1 MNSKKEKILLTQIKQ
16 DFTTPV
22 DAISDY
28 INLIIDSSEIY
39 DDEISDEFENIKK
52 SAKTLRVNFNEA
64 FLEFAETKRKKIN
77 NDEEASILRHDLRTP
92 LNGIIGY
99 SEILIEDYE
108 DDIDEKHNEDL
119 SHIIEL
125 AKEIESAIS
134 RFVEFLKDGAR
145 SVEDEHESNES
156 ADNLFSSLGKIEYKL
171 EIIEEIKNAKILVV
185 DDIKTNCDV
194 LKRRLE
200 SNKFVVDISMSGKEA
215 LDKINKHKYDLILLD
230 VLMPEVNGL
239 EVLIKVREQYSA
251 DKLPIIMVSSFD
263 DVESISKCIQ
273 LGASDYLSKP
283 VNSTILTQKVAST
296 LERKALREREEQLL
310 SELHRQ
316 AITDEMTGIPNR
328 RYVFDVLEK
337 SFLEI
342 DKESKEHFATVIFD
356 IDHFKNVNDTY
367 GHAAGD
373 EIIKK
378 VSFIA
383 TSVINAPD
391 IFGRIGGEEFLAVI
405 FNNSKEHLQ
414 QICEKVRS
422 TIENDETLFDNQ
434 KIRVTIS
441 GGVCFTDESTSVS
454 DMVNKADERLYL
466 AKKNGRNKFYLNE
479 GE

>member
-1 MNSKKEKILLTQIKQ
+1 MNSKKEKIILTQIKQ

-28 INLIIDSSEIY
+28 INLIIDGSDIY
-39 DDEISDEFENIKK
+39 DDEISEEFENIKK

-77 NDEEASILRHDLRTP
+77 SDEEASILRHDLRTP

-119 SHIIEL
+119 SHIIDL
-125 AKEIESAIS
+125 AKEIEAAIS
-134 RFVEFLKDGAR
+134 RFVDFLKDGAR
-145 SVEDEHESNES
+145 NIENEEESNES

-200 SNKFVVDISMSGKEA
+200 SNEFIVDISMSGKEA
-215 LDKINKHKYDLILLD
+215 LEKINQQKYDLILLD

-310 SELHRQ
+310 SELHKQ

-328 RYVFDVLEK
+328 RYVFDILEK

-342 DKESKEHFATVIFD
+342 EKESKEHFATAIFD

-378 VSFIA
+378 VSSIA
-383 TSVINAPD
+383 TSVISTPD

-422 TIENDETLFDNQ
+422 TVENDETLFDNQ

>member
-28 INLIIDSSEIY
+28 INLIIDSSDIY
-39 DDEISDEFENIKK
+39 DAEISDEFENIKK

-342 DKESKEHFATVIFD
+342 DKESKEHFATAIFD

>member
-1 MNSKKEKILLTQIKQ
+1 MNSKKEKIILTQIKQ

-28 INLIIDSSEIY
+28 INLIIDGSDIY
-39 DDEISDEFENIKK
+39 DDEISEEFENIKK

-77 NDEEASILRHDLRTP
+77 SDEEASILRHDLRTP

-119 SHIIEL
+119 SHIIDL
-125 AKEIESAIS
+125 AKEIEAAIS
-134 RFVEFLKDGAR
+134 RFVDFLKDGAR
-145 SVEDEHESNES
+145 SIENEEESNES

-200 SNKFVVDISMSGKEA
+200 SNEFIVDVSMSGKEA
-215 LDKINKHKYDLILLD
+215 LEKINQQKYDLILLD

-296 LERKALREREEQLL
+296 LERKSLREREEQLL

-328 RYVFDVLEK
+328 RYVFDILEK

-342 DKESKEHFATVIFD
+342 EKESKEHFATAIFD

-378 VSFIA
+378 VSSIA
-383 TSVINAPD
+383 TSVISTPD

-422 TIENDETLFDNQ
+422 TVENDETLFDNQ

>member
-28 INLIIDSSEIY
+28 INLIIDSSDIY

-200 SNKFVVDISMSGKEA
+200 SNEFIVDISMSGKEA
-215 LDKINKHKYDLILLD
+215 LEKINQHKYDLILLD

-342 DKESKEHFATVIFD
+342 DKESKEHFATAIFD

-383 TSVINAPD
+383 TSVINSPD

-479 GE
+479 NE

>member
-28 INLIIDSSEIY
+28 INLIIDSSDIY
-39 DDEISDEFENIKK
+39 DAEISDEFENIKK

-200 SNKFVVDISMSGKEA
+200 SNEFIVDISMSGKEA

-328 RYVFDVLEK
+328 RFVFDILEK

-342 DKESKEHFATVIFD
+342 DKESKEHFATAIFD

-378 VSFIA
+378 VSSIA
-383 TSVINAPD
+383 TSVINTPD

-422 TIENDETLFDNQ
+422 TVENDETLFNNQ

>member
-1 MNSKKEKILLTQIKQ
+1 MNKKEKIILTQIKQ

-28 INLIIDSSEIY
+28 INLIIDSSDIY
-39 DDEISDEFENIKK
+39 EDEISDEFENIRK
-52 SAKTLRVNFNEA
+52 SSRTLRVNFNEA
-64 FLEFAETKRKKIN
+64 FSEYAELKKKTIT

-108 DDIDEKHNEDL
+108 DDIDEKHNQDL
-119 SHIIEL
+119 NHIIDL
-125 AKEIESAIS
+125 AKEVEGAIS
-134 RFVEFLKDGAR
+134 RFVDFLKGGA
-145 SVEDEHESNES
+145 EKDAEEHSDDDS
-156 ADNLFSSLGKIEYKL
+156 AENLFSSLGKIEYKL
-171 EIIEEIKNAKILVV
+171 EIIDEIKEAKILVV

-200 SNKFVVDISMSGKEA
+200 SIEFKVDVSMSGKDA
-215 LDKINKHKYDLILLD
+215 LEQISNNKYDLVLLD

-239 EVLIKVREQYSA
+239 EVLIKIREQYSA
-251 DKLPIIMVSSFD
+251 DKLPVIMVSSFD

-296 LERKALREREEQLL
+296 LERKSLREREEQLL

-328 RYVFDVLEK
+328 RYVFDHLEK
-337 SFLEI
+337 SFDDIE
-342 DKESKEHFATVIFD
+342 KNSKEHFAAAIFD
-356 IDHFKNVNDTY
+356 IDHFKHVNDTY

-378 VSFIA
+378 VSNIA
-383 TSVINAPD
+383 TSVVTAPD
-391 IFGRIGGEEFLAVI
+391 IFGRIGGEEFLAVVY
-405 FNNSKEHLQ
+405 NNSKNHLE
-414 QICEKVRS
+414 QICEKIRTS
-422 TIENDETLFDNQ
+422 IENEETLFDNQ

-441 GGVCFTDESTSVS
+441 GGVCFSDESTSVS
-454 DMVNKADERLYL
+454 DLVNKADERLYL
-466 AKKNGRNKFYLNE
+466 AKKNGRNRFYLSE
-479 GE
+479 ET

>member
-1 MNSKKEKILLTQIKQ
+1 MNKKEKIILTQIKQ

-28 INLIIDSSEIY
+28 INLIIDSSDIY
-39 DDEISDEFENIKK
+39 EDEISDEFENIRK
-52 SAKTLRVNFNEA
+52 SSRTLRVNFNEA
-64 FLEFAETKRKKIN
+64 FSEYAELKKKTIT

-108 DDIDEKHNEDL
+108 DDIDEKHNQDL
-119 SHIIEL
+119 NHIIDL
-125 AKEIESAIS
+125 AKEVEGAIS
-134 RFVEFLKDGAR
+134 RFVDFLKGGA
-145 SVEDEHESNES
+145 EKDAEEHSDDDS
-156 ADNLFSSLGKIEYKL
+156 AENLFSSLGKIEYKL
-171 EIIEEIKNAKILVV
+171 EIIDEIKEAKILVV

-200 SNKFVVDISMSGKEA
+200 SIEFKVDVSMSGKDA
-215 LDKINKHKYDLILLD
+215 LEQISNNKYDLVLLD

-239 EVLIKVREQYSA
+239 EVLIKIREQYSA
-251 DKLPIIMVSSFD
+251 DKLPVIMVSSFD

-296 LERKALREREEQLL
+296 LERKSLREREEQLL

-328 RYVFDVLEK
+328 RYVFDHLEK
-337 SFLEI
+337 SFDDIE
-342 DKESKEHFATVIFD
+342 KNSKEHFAAAIFD
-356 IDHFKNVNDTY
+356 IDHFKHVNDTY

-378 VSFIA
+378 VSKIA
-383 TSVINAPD
+383 TSVVTAPD
-391 IFGRIGGEEFLAVI
+391 IFGRIGGEEFLAVVY
-405 FNNSKEHLQ
+405 NNSKNHLE
-414 QICEKVRS
+414 QICEKIRTS
-422 TIENDETLFDNQ
+422 IENEETLFDNQ

-441 GGVCFTDESTSVS
+441 GGVCFSDESTSVS
-454 DMVNKADERLYL
+454 DLVNKADERLYL
-466 AKKNGRNKFYLNE
+466 AKKNGRNRFYLSE
-479 GE
+479 ET

>member
-1 MNSKKEKILLTQIKQ
+1 MNSKKEKIILTQIKQ

-28 INLIIDSSEIY
+28 INLIIDGSDIY
-39 DDEISDEFENIKK
+39 DDEISEEFENIKK

-77 NDEEASILRHDLRTP
+77 SDEEASILRHDLRTP

-119 SHIIEL
+119 SHIIDL
-125 AKEIESAIS
+125 AKEIEAAIS
-134 RFVEFLKDGAR
+134 RFVDFLKDGAR
-145 SVEDEHESNES
+145 NIENEEESNES

-200 SNKFVVDISMSGKEA
+200 SNEFIVDISMSGKEA
-215 LDKINKHKYDLILLD
+215 LEKINQQKYDLILLD

-328 RYVFDVLEK
+328 RYVFDILEK

-342 DKESKEHFATVIFD
+342 EKESKEHFATAIFD

-378 VSFIA
+378 VSSIA
-383 TSVINAPD
+383 TSVISTPD

-422 TIENDETLFDNQ
+422 TVENDETLFDNQ

>member
-28 INLIIDSSEIY
+28 INLIIDSSDIY
-39 DDEISDEFENIKK
+39 DAEISDEFENIKK

-134 RFVEFLKDGAR
+134 RFVEFLKDGAH
-145 SVEDEHESNES
+145 SVENEHESNES

-342 DKESKEHFATVIFD
+342 NKESKEHFATAIFD

>member
-1 MNSKKEKILLTQIKQ
+1 MNSKKEKIILTQIKQ

-28 INLIIDSSEIY
+28 INLIIDGSDIY
-39 DDEISDEFENIKK
+39 DDEISEEFENIKK

-77 NDEEASILRHDLRTP
+77 SDEEASILRHDLRTP

-119 SHIIEL
+119 SHIIDL
-125 AKEIESAIS
+125 AKEIEAAIS
-134 RFVEFLKDGAR
+134 RFVDFLKDGAR
-145 SVEDEHESNES
+145 SIENEDDSNES

-200 SNKFVVDISMSGKEA
+200 SNEFIVDISMSGKEA
-215 LDKINKHKYDLILLD
+215 LEKINQQKYDLILLD

-328 RYVFDVLEK
+328 RYVFDILEK

-342 DKESKEHFATVIFD
+342 EKESKEHFATAIFD

-378 VSFIA
+378 VSSIA
-383 TSVINAPD
+383 TSVISLSL
-391 IFGRIGGEEFLAVI
+391 IHI
-405 FNNSKEHLQ
+405 
-414 QICEKVRS
+414 
-422 TIENDETLFDNQ
+422 
-434 KIRVTIS
+434 
-441 GGVCFTDESTSVS
+441 
-454 DMVNKADERLYL
+454 
-466 AKKNGRNKFYLNE
+466 
-479 GE
+479 

>member
-28 INLIIDSSEIY
+28 INLIIDSSDIY
-39 DDEISDEFENIKK
+39 DAEISDEFENIKK

-215 LDKINKHKYDLILLD
+215 LEKINQHKYDLILLD

-342 DKESKEHFATVIFD
+342 DKESKEHFATAIFD

>member
-1 MNSKKEKILLTQIKQ
+1 MNSKKEKIILTQIKQ

-28 INLIIDSSEIY
+28 INLIIDSSDIY
-39 DDEISDEFENIKK
+39 DDEISEEFENIKK

-119 SHIIEL
+119 SHIIDL
-125 AKEIESAIS
+125 AKEIEAAIS
-134 RFVEFLKDGAR
+134 RFVDFLKDGAR
-145 SVEDEHESNES
+145 SIEDQDESNES

-200 SNKFVVDISMSGKEA
+200 SSEFIVDISMSGKEA
-215 LDKINKHKYDLILLD
+215 LDKINQQKYDLILLD

-328 RYVFDVLEK
+328 RYVFDILEK
-337 SFLEI
+337 SFLQIE
-342 DKESKEHFATVIFD
+342 KESKEHFAAAIFD

-378 VSFIA
+378 VSSIA
-383 TSVINAPD
+383 TSVISTPD

-422 TIENDETLFDNQ
+422 TVENDETLFDNQ

>member
-1 MNSKKEKILLTQIKQ
+1 MNKKEKIILTQIKQ

-28 INLIIDSSEIY
+28 INLIIDSSDIY
-39 DDEISDEFENIKK
+39 EDEISDEFENIRK
-52 SAKTLRVNFNEA
+52 SSRTLRVNFNEA
-64 FLEFAETKRKKIN
+64 FSEYAELKKKTIT

-108 DDIDEKHNEDL
+108 DDIDEKHNQDL
-119 SHIIEL
+119 NHIIDL
-125 AKEIESAIS
+125 AKEVEGAIS
-134 RFVEFLKDGAR
+134 RFVDFLKGGA
-145 SVEDEHESNES
+145 EKDAEEQTDDDS
-156 ADNLFSSLGKIEYKL
+156 AENLFSSLGKIEYKL
-171 EIIEEIKNAKILVV
+171 EIIDEIKEAKILVV

-200 SNKFVVDISMSGKEA
+200 SIEFKVDVSMSGKDA
-215 LDKINKHKYDLILLD
+215 LEQISNNKYDLVLLD

-239 EVLIKVREQYSA
+239 EVLIKIREQYSA
-251 DKLPIIMVSSFD
+251 DKLPVIMVSSFD

-296 LERKALREREEQLL
+296 LERKSLREREEQLL

-328 RYVFDVLEK
+328 RYVFDHLEK
-337 SFLEI
+337 SFDDIE
-342 DKESKEHFATVIFD
+342 KNSKEHFAAAIFD
-356 IDHFKNVNDTY
+356 IDHFKHVNDTY

-378 VSFIA
+378 VSNIA
-383 TSVINAPD
+383 TSVVTAPD
-391 IFGRIGGEEFLAVI
+391 IFGRIGGEEFLAVVY
-405 FNNSKEHLQ
+405 NNSKNHLE
-414 QICEKVRS
+414 QICEKIRTS
-422 TIENDETLFDNQ
+422 IENEETLFDNQ

-441 GGVCFTDESTSVS
+441 GGVCFSDESTSVS
-454 DMVNKADERLYL
+454 DLVNKADERLYL
-466 AKKNGRNKFYLNE
+466 AKKNGRNRFYLSE
-479 GE
+479 ET

>member
-28 INLIIDSSEIY
+28 INLIIDSSDIY

-200 SNKFVVDISMSGKEA
+200 SNEFIVDISMSGKEA
-215 LDKINKHKYDLILLD
+215 LKKSINI
-230 VLMPEVNGL
+230 N
-239 EVLIKVREQYSA
+239 
-251 DKLPIIMVSSFD
+251 
-263 DVESISKCIQ
+263 
-273 LGASDYLSKP
+273 
-283 VNSTILTQKVAST
+283 
-296 LERKALREREEQLL
+296 
-310 SELHRQ
+310 
-316 AITDEMTGIPNR
+316 MT
-328 RYVFDVLEK
+328 
-337 SFLEI
+337 
-342 DKESKEHFATVIFD
+342 
-356 IDHFKNVNDTY
+356 
-367 GHAAGD
+367 
-373 EIIKK
+373 
-378 VSFIA
+378 
-383 TSVINAPD
+383 
-391 IFGRIGGEEFLAVI
+391 
-405 FNNSKEHLQ
+405 
-414 QICEKVRS
+414 
-422 TIENDETLFDNQ
+422 
-434 KIRVTIS
+434 
-441 GGVCFTDESTSVS
+441 
-454 DMVNKADERLYL
+454 
-466 AKKNGRNKFYLNE
+466 
-479 GE
+479 

>member
-1 MNSKKEKILLTQIKQ
+1 MNSKKEKIILTQIKQ

-28 INLIIDSSEIY
+28 INLIIDGSDIY
-39 DDEISDEFENIKK
+39 DDEISEEFENIKK

-77 NDEEASILRHDLRTP
+77 SDEEASILRHDLRTP

-119 SHIIEL
+119 SHIIDL
-125 AKEIESAIS
+125 AKEIEAAIS
-134 RFVEFLKDGAR
+134 RFVDFLKDGAR
-145 SVEDEHESNES
+145 SIENEDDSNES

-200 SNKFVVDISMSGKEA
+200 SNEFIVDISMSGKEA
-215 LDKINKHKYDLILLD
+215 LEKINQQKYDLILLD

-296 LERKALREREEQLL
+296 LERKSLREREEQLL

-328 RYVFDVLEK
+328 RYVFDILEK

-342 DKESKEHFATVIFD
+342 EKESKEHFATAIFD

-378 VSFIA
+378 VSSIA
-383 TSVINAPD
+383 TSVISTPD

-422 TIENDETLFDNQ
+422 TVENDETLFDNQ

>member
-1 MNSKKEKILLTQIKQ
+1 MNKKEKIILTQIKQ

-28 INLIIDSSEIY
+28 INLIIDSSDIY
-39 DDEISDEFENIKK
+39 EDEISDEFENIRK
-52 SAKTLRVNFNEA
+52 SSRTLRVNFNEA
-64 FLEFAETKRKKIN
+64 FSEYAELKKKTIT

-108 DDIDEKHNEDL
+108 DDIDEKHNQDL
-119 SHIIEL
+119 NHIIDL
-125 AKEIESAIS
+125 AKEVEGAIS
-134 RFVEFLKDGAR
+134 RFVDFLKGGAEKDAEEQ
-145 SVEDEHESNES
+145 SDDDS
-156 ADNLFSSLGKIEYKL
+156 AENLFSSLGKIEYKL
-171 EIIEEIKNAKILVV
+171 EIIDEIKEAKILVV

-200 SNKFVVDISMSGKEA
+200 SIEFKVDVSMSGKDA
-215 LDKINKHKYDLILLD
+215 LEQISNNKYDLVLLD

-239 EVLIKVREQYSA
+239 EVLIKIREQYSA
-251 DKLPIIMVSSFD
+251 DKLPVIMVSSFD

-296 LERKALREREEQLL
+296 LERKSLREREEQLL

-328 RYVFDVLEK
+328 RYVFDHLEK
-337 SFLEI
+337 SFDDIE
-342 DKESKEHFATVIFD
+342 KNSKEHFAAAIFD
-356 IDHFKNVNDTY
+356 IDHFKHVNDTY

-378 VSFIA
+378 VSKIA
-383 TSVINAPD
+383 TSVVTAPD
-391 IFGRIGGEEFLAVI
+391 IFGRIGGEEFLAVVY
-405 FNNSKEHLQ
+405 NNSKNHLE
-414 QICEKVRS
+414 QICEKIRTS
-422 TIENDETLFDNQ
+422 IENEETLFDNQ

-441 GGVCFTDESTSVS
+441 GGVCFSDESTSVS
-454 DMVNKADERLYL
+454 DLVNKADERLYL
-466 AKKNGRNKFYLNE
+466 AKKNGRNRFYLSE
-479 GE
+479 ET

>member
-1 MNSKKEKILLTQIKQ
+1 MNKKEKIILTQIKQ

-28 INLIIDSSEIY
+28 INLIIDSSDIY
-39 DDEISDEFENIKK
+39 EDEISDEFENIRK
-52 SAKTLRVNFNEA
+52 SSRTLRVNFNEA
-64 FLEFAETKRKKIN
+64 FSEYAELKKKTIT

-108 DDIDEKHNEDL
+108 DDIDEKHNQDL
-119 SHIIEL
+119 NHIIDL
-125 AKEIESAIS
+125 AKEVEGAIS
-134 RFVEFLKDGAR
+134 RFVDFLKGGA
-145 SVEDEHESNES
+145 EKDAEEHSDDDS
-156 ADNLFSSLGKIEYKL
+156 AENLFSSLGKIEYKL
-171 EIIEEIKNAKILVV
+171 EIIDEIKEAKILVV

-200 SNKFVVDISMSGKEA
+200 SIEFKVDVSMSGKDA
-215 LDKINKHKYDLILLD
+215 LEQISNNKYDLVLLD

-239 EVLIKVREQYSA
+239 EVLIKIREQYSA
-251 DKLPIIMVSSFD
+251 DKLPVIMVSSFD

-296 LERKALREREEQLL
+296 LERKSLREREEQLL

-328 RYVFDVLEK
+328 RYVFDHLEK
-337 SFLEI
+337 SFDDIE
-342 DKESKEHFATVIFD
+342 KKSKEHFAAAIFD
-356 IDHFKNVNDTY
+356 IDHFKHVNDTY

-378 VSFIA
+378 VSKIA
-383 TSVINAPD
+383 TSVVTAPD
-391 IFGRIGGEEFLAVI
+391 IFGRIGGEEFLAVVY
-405 FNNSKEHLQ
+405 NNSKNHLE
-414 QICEKVRS
+414 QICEKIRTS
-422 TIENDETLFDNQ
+422 IENEETLFDNQ

-441 GGVCFTDESTSVS
+441 GGVCFSDESTSVS
-454 DMVNKADERLYL
+454 DLVNKADERLYL
-466 AKKNGRNKFYLNE
+466 AKKNGRNRFYLSE
-479 GE
+479 ET

>member
-1 MNSKKEKILLTQIKQ
+1 MNSKKEKIILTQIKQ

-28 INLIIDSSEIY
+28 INLIIDGSDIY
-39 DDEISDEFENIKK
+39 DDEISEEFENIKK

-77 NDEEASILRHDLRTP
+77 SDEEASILRHDLRTP

-119 SHIIEL
+119 SHIIDL
-125 AKEIESAIS
+125 AKEIEAAIS
-134 RFVEFLKDGAR
+134 RFVDFLKDGAR
-145 SVEDEHESNES
+145 SIENEEESNDS

-200 SNKFVVDISMSGKEA
+200 SNEFIVDISMSGKEA
-215 LDKINKHKYDLILLD
+215 LEKINQQKYDLILLD

-296 LERKALREREEQLL
+296 LERKSLREREEQLL

-328 RYVFDVLEK
+328 RYVFDILEK

-342 DKESKEHFATVIFD
+342 EKESKEHFATAIFD

-378 VSFIA
+378 VSSIA
-383 TSVINAPD
+383 TSVISTPD

-422 TIENDETLFDNQ
+422 TVENDETLFDNQ

>member
-1 MNSKKEKILLTQIKQ
+1 MNSKKEKIILTQIKQ

-28 INLIIDSSEIY
+28 INLIIDGSDIY
-39 DDEISDEFENIKK
+39 DDEISEEFENIKK

-77 NDEEASILRHDLRTP
+77 SDEEASILRHDLRTP

-119 SHIIEL
+119 SHIIDL
-125 AKEIESAIS
+125 AKEIEAAIS
-134 RFVEFLKDGAR
+134 RFVDFLKDGAR
-145 SVEDEHESNES
+145 SIENEEESNDS

-200 SNKFVVDISMSGKEA
+200 SNEFIVDISMSGKEA
-215 LDKINKHKYDLILLD
+215 LEKINQQKYDLILLD

-328 RYVFDVLEK
+328 RYVFDILEK

-342 DKESKEHFATVIFD
+342 EKESKEHFATAIFD

-378 VSFIA
+378 VSSIA
-383 TSVINAPD
+383 TSVISTPD

-422 TIENDETLFDNQ
+422 TVENDETLFDNQ